1 MAFAIAEL
9 AQRCNARVRGD
20 GNIKITGVA
29 ALETAGPADIV
40 YVTSA
45 KYHQY
50 LATTRAGAVILAPA
64 DEELYSGV
72 ALIADN
78 PRLCFARIAALLYA
92 RARFSAGTHPT
103 AVVDKRAALAS
114 DAWVGAHA
122 VVGAGAVIG
131 NNVFIG
137 AGCYVGE
144 NVRIGEDS
152 YLTARV
158 TVNDQ
163 CIIGKRCIIY
173 PGAVIGSDGFGYA
186 NDGAVWVKMPQL
198 GRVIIGDDVE
208 IGANTTVDRGA
219 LGDTVIGNGVKLDNL
234 IQIAHN
240 VQIGEHTAIAAC
252 VGIAGS
258 AIIGKRCMIGGGA
271 GILGHLQIADDVQ
284 ITATSLVSSSIYK
297 PGVYSSTMPVEPVSQ
312 WRKNLAR
319 FRRLDEIARRLKKLE
334 QKIHQIFSGEKN

>member
-1 MAFAIAEL
+1 MAFALAEL
-9 AQRCNARVRGD
+9 ARRCNARVRGD
-20 GNIKITGVA
+20 GDIKIAGVA
-29 ALETAGPADIV
+29 ALDAAGPADIA
-40 YVTSA
+40 YVAGA

-64 DEELYSGV
+64 DGGLYVGA
-72 ALIADN
+72 ALLTDN

-92 RARFSAGTHPT
+92 RAKFPAGAHAT
-103 AVVDKRAALAS
+103 AVVDARAVVAAS
-114 DAWVGAHA
+114 AAIGAHT
-122 VVGAGAVIG
+122 VVAAGAAIG

-137 AGCYVGE
+137 PGCYVGE
-144 NVRIGEDS
+144 NVRIDDDS
-152 YLTARV
+152 YLAARV
-158 TVNDQ
+158 TVNER
-163 CIIGKRCIIY
+163 CIIGKRCIVH
-173 PGAVIGSDGFGYA
+173 PGAVLGSDGFGYA
-186 NDGAVWVKMPQL
+186 SEGAAWVKVPQL

-208 IGANTTVDRGA
+208 IGANTTIDRGA
-219 LGDTVIGNGVKLDNL
+219 LGDTVIGDGVKLDNL

-284 ITATSLVSSSIYK
+284 ITATSLVSGSIYK
-297 PGVYSSTMPVEPVSQ
+297 PGAYSSTMPVEPASQ
-312 WRKNLAR
+312 WRKNMAR

-334 QKIHQIFSGEKN
+334 HKLQQIFSGDKT

>member
-1 MAFAIAEL
+1 MTFTVAEL
-9 AQRCNARVRGD
+9 ARRCNARVRGD
-20 GNIKITGVA
+20 GNITITGA
-29 ALETAGPADIV
+29 AILETAGPADIA

-45 KYHQY
+45 KYHQH
-50 LATTRAGAVILAPA
+50 LATTRAGAVILASA
-64 DEELYSGV
+64 DEGLYTGT

-78 PRLCFARIAALLYA
+78 PRLCFARIASLLHV
-92 RARFSAGTHPT
+92 RAKFSAGTHPT
-103 AVVDKRAALAS
+103 AVVDKRAALAPS
-114 DAWVGAHA
+114 AWIGAHA
-122 VVGAGAVIG
+122 VVGPGTVIG

-137 AGCYVGE
+137 PGCYLGE
-144 NVRIGEDS
+144 NARIEEDC
-152 YLTARV
+152 YLAARV

-163 CIIGKRCIIY
+163 CAIGKRCIVH

-186 NDGAVWVKMPQL
+186 NDGEAWVKVPQL

-208 IGANTTVDRGA
+208 IGANTTIDRGA

-284 ITATSLVSSSIYK
+284 ITATSLVSGSIYK
-297 PGVYSSTMPVEPVSQ
+297 PGAYSSTMPVEPVNQ
-312 WRKNLAR
+312 WRKNVAR
-319 FRRLDEIARRLKKLE
+319 FRRLDDIARRFKKLE
-334 QKIHQIFSGEKN
+334 QKIQQIFSGDKT